1 MSTEGTIMI
10 IKKELMK
17 VMKKISQ
24 SDEQFINYFTST
36 FTISEICEIL
46 KINRNQYNYLKRVKK
61 LNKLIKECVIHE
73 SCI

>member
-46 KINRNQYNYLKRVKK
+46 KINRNRYNYLKRVKK

>member
-17 VMKKISQ
+17 LMKKISQ

>member
-61 LNKLIKECVIHE
+61 LDQRIKECVING
-73 SCI
+73 